1 MVKDQRSAFKEGYMK
16 NKELI
21 DSINNNHNDTDG
33 MDGNDDNSHTGIV
46 NVYED
51 ANTLSMFGSTVSVT
65 VDTSFKL
72 HDDDHYNHQIG
83 SNDDDDD
90 DGDNNSNDGD
100 GDGDDGINSKNTNIK
115 INNNNNSRNDKA
127 SMEYK
132 PRNSDSK
139 KELTKLEK
147 ALKIAKTKMGRQK
160 KHRDLSQHGKAR
172 SASLNK
178 KIESSK
184 LLTKVIGGKH
194 KMKIK
199 SKHRHKS

>member
-1 MVKDQRSAFKEGYMK
+1 MVKDQRSAFKEGYLK

-21 DSINNNHNDTDG
+21 DSINNIHNDTDD
-33 MDGNDDNSHTGIV
+33 MNSNEDKNHNGIV

-72 HDDDHYNHQIG
+72 HDDDIYNHQI
-83 SNDDDDD
+83 DEEED
-90 DGDNNSNDGD
+90 DNNSNDDVNGD
-100 GDGDDGINSKNTNIK
+100 EDDNKINSKNTK
-115 INNNNNSRNDKA
+115 KNNNNYSKKNKTTTTI
-127 SMEYK
+127 EYK
-132 PRNSDSK
+132 PRNSDNK

-147 ALKIAKTKMGRQK
+147 ALKIAKSKMGRQK

>member
-1 MVKDQRSAFKEGYMK
+1 LKKNKAHKDMVKDQRSAFKEGYLK

-21 DSINNNHNDTDG
+21 DSINNNHNETDS
-33 MDGNDDNSHTGIV
+33 MDVNDDHSHNGIV

-72 HDDDHYNHQIG
+72 HDDDNYNHQIG

-90 DGDNNSNDGD
+90 DDDINKKNTKNSNDC
-100 GDGDDGINSKNTNIK
+100 
-115 INNNNNSRNDKA
+115 SRNKETTT
-127 SMEYK
+127 EYK
-132 PRNSDSK
+132 PRNSVNK
-139 KELTKLEK
+139 NELTKLEK

-160 KHRDLSQHGKAR
+160 KHRDLSQQGKAR

-194 KMKIK
+194 KMKMK

>member
-1 MVKDQRSAFKEGYMK
+1 MVKDQRSAFKEGYLK

-21 DSINNNHNDTDG
+21 DSINNNHNETDS
-33 MDGNDDNSHTGIV
+33 MDANDDRSHNGIV

-72 HDDDHYNHQIG
+72 HDDDNYNHQID
-83 SNDDDDD
+83 SDDDDD
-90 DGDNNSNDGD
+90 DDINRKNTKNSNHY
-100 GDGDDGINSKNTNIK
+100 
-115 INNNNNSRNDKA
+115 SRNNETTT
-127 SMEYK
+127 EYK
-132 PRNSDSK
+132 PRNSVNK

-160 KHRDLSQHGKAR
+160 KHRDLSQQGKAR

-184 LLTKVIGGKH
+184 LFTKVIGGKH
-194 KMKIK
+194 KMKMK